1 VPGRTLDVA
10 PEVTLRPGVPTI
22 RDVTLRGTNATA
34 LFVIVLLAGALGLML
49 GQVAWQIGV
58 FAVVLGFGAL
68 AFVGARVYLAKDV
81 PIEPEAEVADEEAH
95 LRYARYVFYVG
106 AASIGILTYRP
117 ALSFS
122 ASDWFFFLA
131 FGLTGLVLLTYGL
144 ERDYL
149 IPSSITVGVALFA
162 AGGIISSFHALSP
175 LQSVSIVVRLLYL
188 TIIWFWLA
196 TVLLQTRQHVEHA
209 ALAWIASAALSSSG
223 AIVQFVHGDV
233 IAGGTVAFGRMT
245 GLTEHFNVL
254 GGLAA
259 TSIVPAIMFSV
270 DGSKRSYRIVGT
282 VCTALIAAGLLL
294 SGSVGGMLAAT
305 IGLLFWLAI
314 RGVTARTVVSLVA
327 VALTGLVLMSATG
340 STNSPDPLQRIR
352 RVTSVQEQATGRGG
366 TVYTRVDGYQVA
378 WDHIT
383 RNPLIGVGL
392 DDASSVEILGP
403 ELVHNMIIIP
413 WFGAGILGLLGILF
427 IIGGALT
434 TGADVVRSSSR
445 ELRPLASALLAAVVT
460 FVIFGMGEPIL
471 FVRYGWFPAM
481 LLITLRAQQRRR
493 LVEQRVP
500 APPRHSP
507 LPLPGV

>member
-1 VPGRTLDVA
+1 
-10 PEVTLRPGVPTI
+10 
-22 RDVTLRGTNATA
+22 VTLRGTNATT
-34 LFVIVLLAGALGLML
+34 LFVIVLLAGAVGLML
-49 GQVAWQIGV
+49 GQASWQIGV
-58 FAVVLGFGAL
+58 FAIVLGFGSL
-68 AFVGARVYLAKDV
+68 AFMGARAYLATEM
-81 PIEPEAEVADEEAH
+81 PIESVTETVDHGAH

-106 AASIGILTYRP
+106 AASIGVLTYRP
-117 ALSFS
+117 AFSFS

-131 FGLTGLVLLTYGL
+131 FGLTGLVLLTYGT

-162 AGGIISSFHALSP
+162 AGGVISSFHALAP
-175 LQSVSIVVRLLYL
+175 LQSVSIVLRLLYL

-209 ALAWIASAALSSSG
+209 ALAWIASAALSSAG

-245 GLTEHFNVL
+245 GFTEHFNVL

-259 TSIVPAIMFSV
+259 TSMVPALMFSV

-314 RGVTARTVVSLVA
+314 RGITARTLVSLVA
-327 VALTGLVLMSATG
+327 VVVTGLVLMSATG

-352 RVTSVQEQATGRGG
+352 RVTSVQEQQTGRGG
-366 TVYTRVDGYQVA
+366 TVFTRVDGYQAA

-427 IIGGALT
+427 IIGGALV
-434 TGADVVRSSSR
+434 TGADVVRSASR
-445 ELRPLASALLAAVVT
+445 ELRPFASALLAAVVT
-460 FVIFGMGEPIL
+460 FVVFAMGEPIL

-481 LLITLRAQQRRR
+481 LLITLRAQQRRQLGDQR
-493 LVEQRVP
+493 ATALVRG
-500 APPRHSP
+500 SP
-507 LPLPGV
+507 LPSPSV